1 MRNFRWLPFSAY
13 GSLKVFVRLTFDQR
27 NAPGG
32 GVRNQE
38 VMEAPEDTT
47 SGATGSHKNKK
58 PRPTAGAVTKGMITR
73 TERYDDG
80 SGTGNRTPVPW
91 LRTTCPDP

>member
-1 MRNFRWLPFSAY
+1 MRNFRWLPFSPY

-38 VMEAPEDTT
+38 VIEAPADTT
-47 SGATGSHKNKK
+47 SGATGSHK
-58 PRPTAGAVTKGMITR
+58 
-73 TERYDDG
+73 
-80 SGTGNRTPVPW
+80 
-91 LRTTCPDP
+91 